1 MLRIDFF
8 FRFHAYAVV
17 MEMDTF
23 ERVEIDA
30 DAAQSNLVLK
40 KKAYGGVPRGAGMRE
55 DVILLFEELEEA
67 KNNLTQIQAVMKDHV
82 EKIKPGKYFTSINR
96 NGSL

>member
-1 MLRIDFF
+1 
-8 FRFHAYAVV
+8 